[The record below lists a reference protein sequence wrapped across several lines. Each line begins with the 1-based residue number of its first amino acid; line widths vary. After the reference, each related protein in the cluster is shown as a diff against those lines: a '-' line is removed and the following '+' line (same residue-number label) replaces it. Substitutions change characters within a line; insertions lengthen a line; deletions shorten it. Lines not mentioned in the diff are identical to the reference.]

1 MTQSL
6 VNKIHLK
13 EHMHTFFMVEAT
25 PTQNRLDEFNSII
38 IDIESLVGKLKDEDK
53 ALLLVVSLPSSCCK
67 HFKEIMLYSNNDTL
81 SFDDIKANLLSE
93 EKFDLEVRSD
103 DKAKGFSVR
112 GRASE
117 NEDTIREIPCQSP
130 GDVNPTSSD
139 KCCLKPGHLVAECY
153 KLKTK
158 KAKEEK
164 NNQPAEASVVDSGSD
179 GDVLLVT
186 TMDNQGAT
194 EGVLNSNCTYHIYP
208 HID

>member
-1 MTQSL
+1 MTKSL
-6 VNKIHLK
+6 VNKIRLK
-13 EHMHTFFMVEAT
+13 EHLYTSMDEGT
-25 PTQNRLDEFNSII
+25 PIQNHLDEFNSII
-38 IDIESLVGKLKDEDK
+38 IDLESLDVKLENEDK
-53 ALLLVVSLPSSCCK
+53 AILLVVSLPTSDK

-81 SFDDIKANLLSE
+81 SFDDVKANLLSE